1 MAGELQPVHD
11 GLPPETAA
19 LAQALRDLFAGLNL
33 TTRRYAA
40 RRSYDSSTVS
50 RYLSGQRLPRWE
62 FVLNLLNDVSEAR
75 GATPTG
81 EAVDMLRTLHTAAW
95 QTGNSPVHR
104 VHLLERKLAD
114 ADREA
119 QRAAARERWLQ
130 DTLEDREQRIRDLGL
145 RYRELQAGA
154 AATEAVDADGEPAN
168 EHVRL
173 RAEIRDLKDELARVR
188 ALHREAEERCER
200 LERELVE
207 TERTAVLNGAPLLPA
222 TREHIDGGL
231 DVRDTSGRRSSPT
244 FHFGHVNG
252 GVNVVSDSWQVDEEF
267 VSSMTVWLQIPD
279 RDVRNGLLV
288 DADTVVT
295 FDWQPPAR
303 DSPVTV
309 GVGEKSVR
317 GTLVEELPVAGS
329 SDTTVTLMVLRLSEP
344 VPVPDRPLTCDAR
357 VMPGTRLV
365 VGARTRAGT
374 GYFSCLLELKGRS
387 GIWLRVSG
395 DTIDGLAGAPVFSSA
410 GSLVGMVAY
419 RSSDT
424 NGSLLLPVSA
434 LRELTTLDLDI

>member
-1 MAGELQPVHD
+1 MPRGAAAGAALLPGNRQHALDTEARRGPWPHELQPVHD

-154 AATEAVDADGEPAN
+154 AATEAVDADGEAGERARPA
-168 EHVRL
+168 
-173 RAEIRDLKDELARVR
+173 AR
-188 ALHREAEERCER
+188 
-200 LERELVE
+200 
-207 TERTAVLNGAPLLPA
+207 GDP
-222 TREHIDGGL
+222 
-231 DVRDTSGRRSSPT
+231 
-244 FHFGHVNG
+244 
-252 GVNVVSDSWQVDEEF
+252 
-267 VSSMTVWLQIPD
+267 
-279 RDVRNGLLV
+279 
-288 DADTVVT
+288 
-295 FDWQPPAR
+295 
-303 DSPVTV
+303 
-309 GVGEKSVR
+309 
-317 GTLVEELPVAGS
+317 
-329 SDTTVTLMVLRLSEP
+329 
-344 VPVPDRPLTCDAR
+344 RPE
-357 VMPGTRLV
+357 G
-365 VGARTRAGT
+365 
-374 GYFSCLLELKGRS
+374 
-387 GIWLRVSG
+387 
-395 DTIDGLAGAPVFSSA
+395 
-410 GSLVGMVAY
+410 
-419 RSSDT
+419 
-424 NGSLLLPVSA
+424 
-434 LRELTTLDLDI
+434 